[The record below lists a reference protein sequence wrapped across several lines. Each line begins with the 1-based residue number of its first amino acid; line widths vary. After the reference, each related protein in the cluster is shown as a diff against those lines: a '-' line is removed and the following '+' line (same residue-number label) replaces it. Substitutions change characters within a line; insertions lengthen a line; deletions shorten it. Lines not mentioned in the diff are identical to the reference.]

1 MKISIVT
8 ITYNAEKV
16 LQRTLDSV
24 RSQTYRNIEHLIIDG
39 ASKDGTLELVRS
51 YELGVKDYEVRVVSE
66 PDRGIY
72 DAMNKG
78 LRIAT
83 GDYIVYMNA
92 GDTFHEKE
100 TLESLTPSLTPSPPL
115 QRARGKPMAERGDS
129 SLITLHSSLPA
140 VLYGDTNIVDS
151 EGHFLRKRHLSVPDH
166 LTWRSFKY
174 GMLVCH
180 QAFYA
185 RLDIARDI
193 PYDLQYRHSADVDW
207 CIRVM
212 KEAERR
218 HLTLQR
224 VPGVVADFMDGGNT
238 SQNHR
243 ASLKERFTVMRRH
256 YGLFTTL
263 VMHVWFVI
271 RSILSRP

>member
-1 MKISIVT
+1 MKFSIIT

-24 RSQTYRNIEHLIIDG
+24 WSQTYRDMEHLIVDG
-39 ASKDGTLELVRS
+39 ASTDETVAMAEAYRQRASYDVVVRS
-51 YELGVKDYEVRVVSE
+51 ELDK
-66 PDRGIY
+66 GIY

-78 LRIAT
+78 LRLAT
-83 GDYIVYMNA
+83 GDYVVFMNA
-92 GDTFHEKE
+92 GDTFHDER
-100 TLESLTPSLTPSPPL
+100 TLERVLGGITELRNSETPEL
-115 QRARGKPMAERGDS
+115 R
-129 SLITLHSSLPA
+129 PA
-140 VLYGDTNIVDS
+140 VIYGDTDIVDS
-151 EGHFLRKRHLSVPDH
+151 DGRFLRKRHLSVPDR
-166 LTWRSFKY
+166 LTWRSFRK

-218 HLTLQR
+218 HLPLRR

-238 SQNHR
+238 TRNHR

-256 YGLFTTL
+256 YGLLTTL
-263 VMHVWFVI
+263 TMHAWFIV
-271 RSILSRP
+271 RAFFR

>member
-8 ITYNAEKV
+8 ITYNAEAV

-24 RSQTYRNIEHLIIDG
+24 SRQTYRDIEHLIIDG
-39 ASKDGTLELVRS
+39 ASKDGTMDLVSR
-51 YELGVKDYEVRVVSE
+51 YKVRDLPYEVRVVSE
-66 PDRGIY
+66 PDKGIY

-78 LRIAT
+78 LRLAT
-83 GDYIVYMNA
+83 GEYIVFLNA
-92 GDTFHEKE
+92 GDTLHDEK
-100 TLESLTPSLTPSPPL
+100 TLDMV
-115 QRARGKPMAERGDS
+115 AS
-129 SLITLHSSLPA
+129 SLQPAANSQQPA
-140 VLYGDTNIVDS
+140 VIYGDTNIVDD
-151 EGHFLRKRHLSVPDH
+151 EGHFLRKRHLSVPDN
-166 LTWRSFKY
+166 LTWRSFKQ

-218 HLTLQR
+218 HLPLVR
-224 VPGVVADFMDGGNT
+224 VQGVVADFLDGGD
-238 SQNHR
+238 SSKNHR
-243 ASLKERFTVMRRH
+243 ASLRERFHVMRRH
-256 YGLFTTL
+256 YGLLTTCL
-263 VMHVWFVI
+263 MHVWFLL
-271 RSILSRP
+271 RSVFR

>member
-8 ITYNAEKV
+8 ITYNAEAV

-24 RSQTYRNIEHLIIDG
+24 SSQTYRGIEHLIIDG
-39 ASKDGTLELVRS
+39 ASKDGTMDLVSR
-51 YELGVKDYEVRVVSE
+51 YKVRDLPYEVRVVSE
-66 PDRGIY
+66 PDKGIY

-78 LRIAT
+78 LRLAT
-83 GDYIVYMNA
+83 GEYIVFLNA
-92 GDTFHEKE
+92 GDTLHDEK
-100 TLESLTPSLTPSPPL
+100 TLDMV
-115 QRARGKPMAERGDS
+115 AS
-129 SLITLHSSLPA
+129 SLQPAANSQQPA
-140 VLYGDTNIVDS
+140 VIYGDTNIVDD
-151 EGHFLRKRHLSVPDH
+151 EGHFLRKRHLSVPDN
-166 LTWRSFKY
+166 LTWRSFKQ

-218 HLTLQR
+218 HLPLVR
-224 VPGVVADFMDGGNT
+224 VQGVVADFLDGGD
-238 SQNHR
+238 SSKNHR
-243 ASLKERFTVMRRH
+243 ASLRERFNVMRRH
-256 YGLFTTL
+256 YGLLTTCL
-263 VMHVWFVI
+263 MHVWFLL
-271 RSILSRP
+271 RSVFR

>member
-8 ITYNAEKV
+8 ITYNAEAV

-24 RSQTYRNIEHLIIDG
+24 SSQTYRDIEHLIIDG
-39 ASKDGTLELVRS
+39 ASKDGTMDLVSRCKVRD
-51 YELGVKDYEVRVVSE
+51 LPYEVRVVSE
-66 PDRGIY
+66 PDKGIY

-78 LRIAT
+78 LRLAT
-83 GDYIVYMNA
+83 GEYIVFLNA
-92 GDTFHEKE
+92 GDTLHDEK
-100 TLESLTPSLTPSPPL
+100 TLDMV
-115 QRARGKPMAERGDS
+115 AS
-129 SLITLHSSLPA
+129 SLQTAANSQQPA
-140 VLYGDTNIVDS
+140 VIYGDTNIVDD
-151 EGHFLRKRHLSVPDH
+151 EGHFLRKRHLSVPDN
-166 LTWRSFKY
+166 LTWRSFKQ

-218 HLTLQR
+218 HLPLVR
-224 VPGVVADFMDGGNT
+224 VQGVVADFLDGGD
-238 SQNHR
+238 SSKNHR
-243 ASLKERFTVMRRH
+243 ASLRERFHVMRRH
-256 YGLFTTL
+256 YGLLTTCL
-263 VMHVWFVI
+263 MHVWFLF
-271 RSILSRP
+271 RSVFR

>member
-8 ITYNAEKV
+8 ITYNAEAV

-24 RSQTYRNIEHLIIDG
+24 SSQTYRDIEHLIIDG
-39 ASKDGTLELVRS
+39 ASKDGTMDLVSR
-51 YELGVKDYEVRVVSE
+51 YKVRDLPYEVRAVSE
-66 PDRGIY
+66 PDKGIY

-78 LRIAT
+78 LRLAT
-83 GDYIVYMNA
+83 GEYIVFLNA
-92 GDTFHEKE
+92 GDTLHDEK
-100 TLESLTPSLTPSPPL
+100 TLDMV
-115 QRARGKPMAERGDS
+115 AS
-129 SLITLHSSLPA
+129 SLQPAANSQQPA
-140 VLYGDTNIVDS
+140 VIYGDTNIVDD
-151 EGHFLRKRHLSVPDH
+151 EGHFLRKRHFSVPDN
-166 LTWRSFKY
+166 LTWRSFKQ

-218 HLTLQR
+218 HLPLVR
-224 VPGVVADFMDGGNT
+224 VQGVVADFLDGGD
-238 SQNHR
+238 SSKNHR
-243 ASLKERFTVMRRH
+243 ASLRERFHVMRRH
-256 YGLFTTL
+256 YGLLTTCL
-263 VMHVWFVI
+263 MHVWFLL
-271 RSILSRP
+271 RSVFR

>member
-8 ITYNAEKV
+8 ITYNAEAV

-24 RSQTYRNIEHLIIDG
+24 SSQTYHDIEHLIIDG
-39 ASKDGTLELVRS
+39 ASKDGTMDLVSR
-51 YELGVKDYEVRVVSE
+51 YKVRDLPYEVRAVSE
-66 PDRGIY
+66 PDKGIY

-78 LRIAT
+78 LRLAT
-83 GDYIVYMNA
+83 GEYIVFLNA
-92 GDTFHEKE
+92 GDTLHDEK
-100 TLESLTPSLTPSPPL
+100 TLDMV
-115 QRARGKPMAERGDS
+115 AS
-129 SLITLHSSLPA
+129 SLQPAANSQQPA
-140 VLYGDTNIVDS
+140 VIYGDTNIVDD
-151 EGHFLRKRHLSVPDH
+151 EGHFLRKRHLSVPDN
-166 LTWRSFKY
+166 LTWRSFKQ

-218 HLTLQR
+218 HLPLVR
-224 VPGVVADFMDGGNT
+224 VQGVVADFLDGGD
-238 SQNHR
+238 SSKNHR
-243 ASLKERFTVMRRH
+243 ASLRERFHVMRRH
-256 YGLFTTL
+256 YGLLTTCL
-263 VMHVWFVI
+263 MHVWFLL
-271 RSILSRP
+271 RSVFR

>member
-8 ITYNAEKV
+8 ITYNAEAV

-24 RSQTYRNIEHLIIDG
+24 SSQTYRDIEHLIIDG
-39 ASKDGTLELVRS
+39 ASKDGTMDLVSR
-51 YELGVKDYEVRVVSE
+51 YKVRDLPYEVRVVSE
-66 PDRGIY
+66 PDKGIY

-78 LRIAT
+78 LRLAT
-83 GDYIVYMNA
+83 GEYIVFLNA
-92 GDTFHEKE
+92 GDTLHDEK
-100 TLESLTPSLTPSPPL
+100 TLDMVACSLQPAANS
-115 QRARGKPMAERGDS
+115 QQ
-129 SLITLHSSLPA
+129 PA
-140 VLYGDTNIVDS
+140 VIYGDTNIVDD
-151 EGHFLRKRHLSVPDH
+151 EGHFLRKRHLSVPDN
-166 LTWRSFKY
+166 LTWRSFKR

-218 HLTLQR
+218 HLPLVR
-224 VPGVVADFMDGGNT
+224 VQGVVADFLDGGD
-238 SQNHR
+238 SSKNHR
-243 ASLKERFTVMRRH
+243 ASLRERFHVMRRH
-256 YGLFTTL
+256 YGLLTTCL
-263 VMHVWFVI
+263 MHVWFLL
-271 RSILSRP
+271 RSVFR

>member
-1 MKISIVT
+1 MKFSIIT

-24 RSQTYRNIEHLIIDG
+24 RSQTYRDMEHLIIDG
-39 ASKDGTLELVRS
+39 ASTDETVAMADAYRQRASYDVVVR
-51 YELGVKDYEVRVVSE
+51 SE
-66 PDRGIY
+66 PDKGIY

-78 LRIAT
+78 LRLAT
-83 GDYIVYMNA
+83 GDYVVFMNA
-92 GDTFHEKE
+92 GDTFHDER
-100 TLESLTPSLTPSPPL
+100 TLERVLGGITELRNSETPEL
-115 QRARGKPMAERGDS
+115 R
-129 SLITLHSSLPA
+129 PA
-140 VLYGDTNIVDS
+140 VIYGDTDIVDS
-151 EGHFLRKRHLSVPDH
+151 EGRFLRKRHLSVPDR
-166 LTWRSFKY
+166 LTWRSFRK

-185 RLDIARDI
+185 RQDIARDI

-218 HLTLQR
+218 HLPLRR

-238 SQNHR
+238 TQNHR

-263 VMHVWFVI
+263 TMHAWFIV
-271 RSILSRP
+271 RAFFR

>member
-1 MKISIVT
+1 MKFSIIT

-24 RSQTYRNIEHLIIDG
+24 RSQTYRDMEHLIIDG
-39 ASKDGTLELVRS
+39 ASTDETVAMAEAYRQRASYDVVVR
-51 YELGVKDYEVRVVSE
+51 SE
-66 PDRGIY
+66 PDKGIY

-78 LRIAT
+78 LRLAT
-83 GDYIVYMNA
+83 GDYVVFMNA
-92 GDTFHEKE
+92 GDTFHDER
-100 TLESLTPSLTPSPPL
+100 TLERVLGGITGLRNSGTPEL
-115 QRARGKPMAERGDS
+115 R
-129 SLITLHSSLPA
+129 PA
-140 VLYGDTNIVDS
+140 VIYGDTDIVDS
-151 EGHFLRKRHLSVPDH
+151 EGRFLRKRHLSVPDR
-166 LTWRSFKY
+166 LTWRSFRN

-185 RLDIARDI
+185 RQDIARDI

-218 HLTLQR
+218 HLPLRR

-238 SQNHR
+238 TQNHR

-263 VMHVWFVI
+263 TMHAWFIV
-271 RSILSRP
+271 RAFFR

>member
-1 MKISIVT
+1 MIISIVT

-16 LQRTLDSV
+16 LQRTLESV
-24 RSQTYRNIEHLIIDG
+24 RSQTYKDIEHLIIDG
-39 ASKDGTLELVRS
+39 ASTDDTLDIVRS
-51 YELGVKDYEVRVVSE
+51 YELGVTSYEVRVVSE

-78 LRIAT
+78 LWLAT
-83 GDYIVYMNA
+83 GDYIVFMNA
-92 GDTFHEKE
+92 GDTFHDDR
-100 TLESLTPSLTPSPPL
+100 TLEQVAEQAQKHITNTHHPSP
-115 QRARGKPMAERGDS
+115 
-129 SLITLHSSLPA
+129 ITHQYPA

-151 EGHFLRKRHLSVPDH
+151 EGRFLRKRHLSVPDH
-166 LTWRSFKY
+166 LTWRSFKQ

-212 KEAERR
+212 KEAERK
-218 HLTLQR
+218 HLALVR

-238 SQNHR
+238 TQNHR
-243 ASLKERFTVMRRH
+243 ASLRERFTVMRCH
-256 YGLFTTL
+256 YGLLTTL
-263 VMHVWFVI
+263 VMHAWFVL
-271 RSILSRP
+271 RQLFRF

>member
-8 ITYNAEKV
+8 ITYNAEAV

-24 RSQTYRNIEHLIIDG
+24 SSQTYRDIEHLIIDG
-39 ASKDGTLELVRS
+39 ASKDGTMDLVSR
-51 YELGVKDYEVRVVSE
+51 YKVRDLPYEVRAVSE
-66 PDRGIY
+66 PDKGIY

-78 LRIAT
+78 LRLAT
-83 GDYIVYMNA
+83 GEYIVFLNA
-92 GDTFHEKE
+92 GDTLHDEK
-100 TLESLTPSLTPSPPL
+100 TLDMVACSLQPAANS
-115 QRARGKPMAERGDS
+115 QQ
-129 SLITLHSSLPA
+129 PA
-140 VLYGDTNIVDS
+140 VIYGDTNIVDD
-151 EGHFLRKRHLSVPDH
+151 EGHFLRKRHLSVPDN
-166 LTWRSFKY
+166 LTWRSFKR

-218 HLTLQR
+218 HLPLVR
-224 VPGVVADFMDGGNT
+224 VQGVVADFLDGGD
-238 SQNHR
+238 SSKNHR
-243 ASLKERFTVMRRH
+243 ASLRERFHIMRRH
-256 YGLFTTL
+256 YGLLTTCL
-263 VMHVWFVI
+263 MHVWFLL
-271 RSILSRP
+271 RSVFR

>member
-8 ITYNAEKV
+8 ITYNAEAV

-24 RSQTYRNIEHLIIDG
+24 SSQTYRGIEHLIIDG
-39 ASKDGTLELVRS
+39 ASKDGTMDLVSR
-51 YELGVKDYEVRVVSE
+51 YKVRDLPYEVRVVSE
-66 PDRGIY
+66 PDKGIY

-78 LRIAT
+78 LRLAT
-83 GDYIVYMNA
+83 GEYIVFLNA
-92 GDTFHEKE
+92 GDTLHDEK
-100 TLESLTPSLTPSPPL
+100 TLDMVANSLQPAANS
-115 QRARGKPMAERGDS
+115 QQ
-129 SLITLHSSLPA
+129 PA
-140 VLYGDTNIVDS
+140 VIYGDTNIVDD
-151 EGHFLRKRHLSVPDH
+151 EGHFLRKRHLSVPDN
-166 LTWRSFKY
+166 LTWRSFKQ

-218 HLTLQR
+218 HLPLVR
-224 VPGVVADFMDGGNT
+224 VQGVVADFLDGGD
-238 SQNHR
+238 SSKNHR
-243 ASLKERFTVMRRH
+243 ASLRERFHVMRRH
-256 YGLFTTL
+256 YGLLTTCL
-263 VMHVWFVI
+263 MHVWFLL
-271 RSILSRP
+271 RSVFR

>member
-1 MKISIVT
+1 MKFSIVT

-24 RSQTYRNIEHLIIDG
+24 RSQTYRDMEHLIVDG
-39 ASKDGTLELVRS
+39 ASTDRTLEMVRE
-51 YELGVKDYEVRVVSE
+51 YEARAAGYEVRVVSE

-78 LRIAT
+78 LRLAT
-83 GDYIVYMNA
+83 GDYVVFMNA
-92 GDTFHEKE
+92 GDSFHDER
-100 TLESLTPSLTPSPPL
+100 TLERVLGGITELRNSETPEL
-115 QRARGKPMAERGDS
+115 R
-129 SLITLHSSLPA
+129 PA
-140 VLYGDTNIVDS
+140 VIYGDTDIVDAD
-151 EGHFLRKRHLSVPDH
+151 GRFLRKRHLSVPDR
-166 LTWRSFKY
+166 LTWRSFRR

-218 HLTLQR
+218 HLPLRR

-238 SQNHR
+238 TRNHR

-263 VMHVWFVI
+263 TMHAWFIV
-271 RSILSRP
+271 RAFFR

>member
-1 MKISIVT
+1 MKFSIIT

-24 RSQTYRNIEHLIIDG
+24 RSQTYRDMEHLIIDG
-39 ASKDGTLELVRS
+39 ASTDETVAMAEAYRQQAS
-51 YELGVKDYEVRVVSE
+51 YDVIIQSE

-78 LRIAT
+78 LRLAT
-83 GDYIVYMNA
+83 GDYVVFMNA
-92 GDTFHEKE
+92 GDTFHDER
-100 TLESLTPSLTPSPPL
+100 TLERVLGGITELRNSGTPEL
-115 QRARGKPMAERGDS
+115 R
-129 SLITLHSSLPA
+129 PA
-140 VLYGDTNIVDS
+140 VIYGDTDIVDS
-151 EGHFLRKRHLSVPDH
+151 EGRFLRKRHLSVPDR
-166 LTWRSFKY
+166 LTWRSFRK

-185 RLDIARDI
+185 RQDIARDI

-218 HLTLQR
+218 HLPLRR

-238 SQNHR
+238 TQNHR

-263 VMHVWFVI
+263 TMHAWFIV
-271 RSILSRP
+271 RAFFR

>member
-8 ITYNAEKV
+8 ITYNAEAV

-24 RSQTYRNIEHLIIDG
+24 SSQTYRDIEHLIIDG
-39 ASKDGTLELVRS
+39 ASKDGTMDLVSR
-51 YELGVKDYEVRVVSE
+51 YKVRDLPYEVRVVSE
-66 PDRGIY
+66 PDKGIY

-78 LRIAT
+78 LRLAT
-83 GDYIVYMNA
+83 GEYIVFLNA
-92 GDTFHEKE
+92 GDTLHDEK
-100 TLESLTPSLTPSPPL
+100 TLDMVACSLQPAANS
-115 QRARGKPMAERGDS
+115 QQ
-129 SLITLHSSLPA
+129 PA
-140 VLYGDTNIVDS
+140 VIYGDTNIVDD
-151 EGHFLRKRHLSVPDH
+151 EGHFLRKRHLSVPDN
-166 LTWRSFKY
+166 LTWRSFKQ

-218 HLTLQR
+218 HLPLVR
-224 VPGVVADFMDGGNT
+224 VQGVVADFLDGGD
-238 SQNHR
+238 SSKNHR
-243 ASLKERFTVMRRH
+243 ASLRERFHIMRRH
-256 YGLFTTL
+256 YGLLTTCL
-263 VMHVWFVI
+263 MHVWFLL
-271 RSILSRP
+271 RSVFR

>member
-8 ITYNAEKV
+8 ITYNAEAV

-24 RSQTYRNIEHLIIDG
+24 SSQTYRDIEHLIIDG
-39 ASKDGTLELVRS
+39 ASKDGTMDLVSR
-51 YELGVKDYEVRVVSE
+51 YKVRDLPYEVRVVSE
-66 PDRGIY
+66 PDKGIY

-78 LRIAT
+78 LRLAT
-83 GDYIVYMNA
+83 SEYIVFLNA
-92 GDTFHEKE
+92 GDTLHDEK
-100 TLESLTPSLTPSPPL
+100 TLDMV
-115 QRARGKPMAERGDS
+115 AS
-129 SLITLHSSLPA
+129 SLQPAANSQQPA
-140 VLYGDTNIVDS
+140 VIYGDTNIVDD
-151 EGHFLRKRHLSVPDH
+151 EGHFLRKRHLSVPDN
-166 LTWRSFKY
+166 LTWRSFKQ

-218 HLTLQR
+218 HLPLVR
-224 VPGVVADFMDGGNT
+224 VQGVVADFLDGGD
-238 SQNHR
+238 SSKNHR
-243 ASLKERFTVMRRH
+243 ASLRERFHVMRRH
-256 YGLFTTL
+256 YGLLTTCL
-263 VMHVWFVI
+263 MHVWFLL
-271 RSILSRP
+271 RSVFR

>member
-8 ITYNAEKV
+8 ITYNAAKV
-16 LQRTLDSV
+16 LQRTLDSI
-24 RSQTYRNIEHLIIDG
+24 RCQSYRDIEHLIIDG
-39 ASKDGTLELVRS
+39 VSKDDTLRMVEAYRLQIS
-51 YELGVKDYEVRVVSE
+51 YTVIIQSE
-66 PDRGIY
+66 PDKGIY

-78 LRIAT
+78 LRMAT
-83 GDYIVYMNA
+83 GDYIVFMNA
-92 GDTFHEKE
+92 GDTFHDER
-100 TLESLTPSLTPSPPL
+100 TLERVFGGITELRNSGTPEL
-115 QRARGKPMAERGDS
+115 R
-129 SLITLHSSLPA
+129 PA
-140 VLYGDTNIVDS
+140 VIYGDTDIVDS
-151 EGHFLRKRHLSVPDH
+151 EGRFLRKRHLSVPDR
-166 LTWRSFKY
+166 LTWRSFRN

-185 RLDIARDI
+185 RQDIARDI

-218 HLTLQR
+218 HLPLRR

-238 SQNHR
+238 TQNHR

-263 VMHVWFVI
+263 TMHAWFIV
-271 RSILSRP
+271 RAFFR